1 MEKNKEILMNINTK
15 TKKRK
20 KSFRLSA
27 KKLFLTYS
35 QIGNMPIQLAIEQI
49 ISNLNSYNVVEYL
62 ITREEHSEGLSLSD
76 GIDKG
81 KHFHV
86 FIETSKKS
94 NIINPNRLDLE
105 YENQIF
111 HGNYQVAKQ
120 KDNVIEYILKDIYN
134 IKDKENILFSKNL
147 MLRIQEGGH
156 FKSYQE
162 AMIDLAEKG
171 KIKDAMDLLKAM
183 DPNQYMKS
191 HASVRKS
198 LNSLF
203 VQAMGCVPKFSLD
216 NFHVPTYLE
225 EGFQNA
231 LKEKKTLLLVGEA
244 GTGKSQLLLS
254 YVRKGLKLEP
264 LLINDYNSLRD
275 FKQDFHRAI
284 IIDDIDLSKLS
295 REVIIKLF
303 DSSDEA
309 TFDVKYGPVRIPA
322 NTPRFIASN
331 KTLSLMMKFG
341 DDEAINRRVITINV
355 GNTKLYQVMEAEPEV
370 LDIEA
375 SETSD
380 EVV

>member
-15 TKKRK
+15 IENKK
-20 KSFRLSA
+20 KSFRLNA

-35 QIGNMPIQLAIEQI
+35 QIGDMPIELAIQQI
-49 ISNLNSYNVVEYL
+49 ISKLNSFNVVEYL

-76 GIDKG
+76 GTDKG

-86 FIETSKKS
+86 FIETSKKVD
-94 NIINPNRLDLE
+94 IINPNRLDLE
-105 YENQIF
+105 YENQLF
-111 HGNYQVAKQ
+111 HGNYQSAKQ
-120 KDNVIEYILKDIYN
+120 KNYVIEYILKDIYN
-134 IKDKENILFSKNL
+134 IKDKENILFSRNL
-147 MLRIQEGGH
+147 MLRIREGGL

-198 LNSLF
+198 LTSLF
-203 VQAMGCVPKFSLD
+203 AQAMGCVPKFSLK
-216 NFHVPTYLE
+216 NFNVPAYLE
-225 EGFQNA
+225 EGFQHA
-231 LKEKKTLLLVGEA
+231 LEQKKTLLLVGEA

-275 FKQDFHRAI
+275 FNEGFHTAI

-295 REVIIKLF
+295 REVVIKLF

-309 TFDVKYGPVRIPA
+309 TFDVKYGTVRIPV

-331 KTLSLMMKFG
+331 KTLGLMMNFG
-341 DDEAINRRVITINV
+341 NDKAITRRVITINIE
-355 GNTKLYQVMEAEPEV
+355 GTKLYQVIETEPQV
-370 LDIEA
+370 IDIEA